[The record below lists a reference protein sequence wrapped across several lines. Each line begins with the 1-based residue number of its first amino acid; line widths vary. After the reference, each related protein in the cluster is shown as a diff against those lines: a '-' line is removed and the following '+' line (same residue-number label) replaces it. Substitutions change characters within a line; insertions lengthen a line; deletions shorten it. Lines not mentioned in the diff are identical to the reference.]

1 MQEDIRPLKGPA
13 ELWDWWSFLGWVL
26 LSITAAA
33 LLFFLA
39 RFWRGRSKRGK
50 PSVPEG
56 PPKLPHEIALEALS
70 RLEQSDLLR
79 KRELKLFYSEL
90 SDILRRYL
98 GDHFGV
104 ETLDRTTWEIY
115 RLLKE
120 AGISAMISDAAR
132 DILEEADLVKFAKYQ
147 PSPEA
152 PLRTLEWARKL
163 IQETT
168 STIEGGIC
176 GLCVLLILLH

>member
-13 ELWDWWSFLGWVL
+13 ELWDWWSFFGVVL
-26 LSITAAA
+26 LSIAAAA
-33 LLFFLA
+33 LLFFLVQ
-39 RFWRGRSKRGK
+39 FWRGKSKREK
-50 PSVPEG
+50 PAVPKG

-90 SDILRRYL
+90 SDIFRRYL

-120 AGISAMISDAAR
+120 AGISLTISDAAR

-152 PLRTLEWARKL
+152 PLRTLEWARKT

-168 STIEGGIC
+168 STIT
-176 GLCVLLILLH
+176 VPSP